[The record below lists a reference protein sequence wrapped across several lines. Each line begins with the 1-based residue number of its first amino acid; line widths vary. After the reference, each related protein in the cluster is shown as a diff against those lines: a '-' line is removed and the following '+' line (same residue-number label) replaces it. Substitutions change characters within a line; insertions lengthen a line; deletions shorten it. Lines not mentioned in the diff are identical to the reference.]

1 MADKSDFTDAEWKA
15 VAEAPLL
22 VTVTMFAAGQHGP
35 ISMIKESA
43 ASAKLL
49 AAPGDRGSASGLI
62 NLMAAE
68 SKTKEARHDAEHH
81 KGGDLAAVIAA
92 CLADLEPAAAALK
105 AHLSADEAQAVGGWL
120 VDIAAAVAGASKGV
134 SDGEKETVARIATI
148 FGVAAPA

>member
-49 AAPGDRGSASGLI
+49 AAPGDRGTASGLI

-81 KGGDLAAVIAA
+81 KGADLAGVIAA
-92 CLADLEPAAAALK
+92 CLADLQPAATALK
-105 AHLSADEAQAVGGWL
+105 AHLPADEVQAVGGWL
-120 VDIAAAVAGASKGV
+120 VDIAEAVAGASKGV
-134 SDGEKETVARIATI
+134 SEGEKETVAKIAGI
-148 FGVAAPA
+148 FGVAPPA

>member
-35 ISMIKESA
+35 ISMIKEST

-68 SKTKEARHDAEHH
+68 SKTKEARHDADHH
-81 KGGDLAAVIAA
+81 KGADLAAVIAS

-105 AHLSADEAQAVGGWL
+105 AHLPADEAQAVGGWL
-120 VDIAAAVAGASKGV
+120 VDIAEAVAAASKGV
-134 SDGEKETVARIATI
+134 SDGEKETVAKIASI

>member
-43 ASAKLL
+43 AGARVI
-49 AAPGDRGSASGLI
+49 AAPGDRGAASGLI
-62 NLMAAE
+62 NAIAAE
-68 SKTKEARHDAEHH
+68 AQTKEARHDAEHH
-81 KGGDLAAVIAA
+81 KGPDLAAIIAA
-92 CLADLEPAAAALK
+92 CLADLEPAATALK
-105 AHLSADEAQAVGGWL
+105 AHLSPDEVQQVGGWL

-134 SDGEKETVARIATI
+134 SEGEKETVAKVAAV
-148 FGVAAPA
+148 FGVTPPA